1 MNGASALGAAPDL
14 ARVLLFRLLDR
25 LPPPEVASCLPCSS
39 GPAASNIGRIA
50 FSSRGPAVV
59 AAICPTKP
67 MPLATLY
74 EHGRHALGNIVQP
87 SFAG

>member
-1 MNGASALGAAPDL
+1 MSAVWQRPCCFQYRPHG
-14 ARVLLFRLLDR
+14 LLK
-25 LPPPEVASCLPCSS
+25 P
-39 GPAASNIGRIA
+39 
-50 FSSRGPAVV
+50 GPAVV

-87 SFAG
+87 SFAGLVQLSLHDQPRISYVQGRD